1 MSGQIHCPECG
12 APAPF
17 RGTAVSLV
25 CEYCDST
32 IVRTEVDIKLV
43 GKVSAIVDN
52 GSPVIL
58 DSHGKMAGVPFRVA
72 GRLQVRYQ
80 RGTWNEW
87 FVEFSDGTVGWL
99 ADAMGSYAVVKPR
112 DGGIVAGRV
121 PPFGQLSGGMSLSID
136 GKMATVVDA
145 RGASYVGAE
154 GILPFEAEPGFVF
167 YSADLRGPDGVFHT
181 LDYGRDPDHQQ
192 PALYTGKSVSLDEIE
207 LRPRRRFEGWRE

>member
-1 MSGQIHCPECG
+1 M
-12 APAPF
+12 
-17 RGTAVSLV
+17 SLV

-52 GSPVIL
+52 GSPILL
-58 DSHGKMAGVPFRVA
+58 DSHGKFAGVPFRVS

-87 FVEFSDGTVGWL
+87 YLEFSDGTVGWL
-99 ADAMGSYAVVKPR
+99 ADAMGSYSILKPR
-112 DGGIVAGRV
+112 DPSMVADRV
-121 PPFGQLSGGMSLSID
+121 PTFPQLSAGMTLSID

-145 RGASYVGAE
+145 RGANYVGAE

-167 YSADLRGPDGVFHT
+167 YSADLRGPDGEFHT
-181 LDYGRDPDHQQ
+181 LDYGRDPDHQR
-192 PALYTGKSVSLDEIE
+192 PELYTGRSVTIESAE
-207 LRPRRRFEGWRE
+207 LRPLRRFEGWRE